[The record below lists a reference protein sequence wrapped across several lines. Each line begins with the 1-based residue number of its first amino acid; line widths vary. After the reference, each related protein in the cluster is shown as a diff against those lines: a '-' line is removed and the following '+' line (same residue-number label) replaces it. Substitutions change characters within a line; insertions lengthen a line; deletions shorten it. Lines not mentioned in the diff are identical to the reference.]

1 MRSYRG
7 PPASA
12 ILTLTAVRHPHPLL
26 LLSALTA
33 GGSCCSS
40 ADYMDDYW
48 RMPHQPTIH
57 WGNAPPDGF
66 CSGFHAATQG
76 GGPTEEEAHCVEDMG
91 LTPQQVR
98 ADQF

>member
-1 MRSYRG
+1 M
-7 PPASA
+7 
-12 ILTLTAVRHPHPLL
+12 
-26 LLSALTA
+26 
-33 GGSCCSS
+33 SCAC

-98 ADQF
+98 ADRF